1 MKWKFINKII
11 AHAQLIN
18 CFFLIHFAAKI
29 RDMREIEAHHIHKL
43 NILIYLLQ
51 IYKTAHI
58 LMGSPYV
65 EIQDAALEGQKKVIF
80 SIAIILEKRNLKK

>member
-18 CFFLIHFAAKI
+18 CFFLMHFAAKI

-51 IYKTAHI
+51 IYNTTHI

-65 EIQDAALEGQKKVIF
+65 EIQDAALGGQKKVIF
-80 SIAIILEKRNLKK
+80 SIAIILKKRNLKK